1 MGDRRHPKRG
11 AESELVLNCVWIGLI
26 LSAFLAALVALAQ
39 GDLTVFPKLMTA
51 MFDGARTGFDIS
63 LGLVGIMALW
73 LGLMKIGER
82 AGMVDVLARIVN
94 PVFRHLFPGVPRGH
108 PAQGAMTMN
117 ISANLLGLDNA
128 ATPLGLKAMQ
138 ELQSLNP
145 KPDTATNAQIMFL
158 VLNTAGLTL
167 IPTSVIAIRQT
178 IAVKQG
184 LVGFNAADIFLPT
197 LVATACSLLSAL
209 IAVAVAQRLPLWR
222 AGLLLPLAGLVA
234 VVGALVA
241 WLSRFPPEQAAEWMG
256 VIGAGFILAVVAL
269 FLAAGLLKRVNVY
282 EAFIDG
288 AKDGFG
294 VAVMIIP
301 YLVAMLVAIAVFR
314 AAGLLDVVMG
324 WIAGAV
330 AAFGLPTD
338 FLPAVPVGL
347 MKILS
352 GSGARGLMVDVM
364 QTHGVESFAGKLA
377 AIVQG
382 STETT
387 LYVLAVYFGSVGVS
401 RTRHALT
408 CALIADVVGL
418 VAAVLVGYAF
428 FK

>member
-1 MGDRRHPKRG
+1 M
-11 AESELVLNCVWIGLI
+11 VLNFVWLGFF
-26 LSAFLAALVALAQ
+26 LSAFAAATWQLVQ
-39 GDLTVFPKLMTA
+39 GDLAVFPRLLTA
-51 MFDGARTGFDIS
+51 MFDAAKTGFEIS
-63 LGLVGIMALW
+63 IGLVGIMALW

-82 AGMVDVLARIVN
+82 AGMIDAFARGVN

-117 ISANLLGLDNA
+117 LSANLLGLDNA

-138 ELQSLNP
+138 ELQSLSDR
-145 KPDTATNAQIMFL
+145 PDTATNAQIMFL

-197 LVATACSLLSAL
+197 LIVTACGLLAAL
-209 IAVAVAQRLPLWR
+209 LAVAAVQRIALWR
-222 AGLLLPLAGLVA
+222 ASLLLPLAGF
-234 VVGALVA
+234 GALIGLLVV
-241 WLSRFPPEQAAEWMG
+241 WLNQLPPDQAARWMG

-269 FLAAGLLKRVNVY
+269 FLIAGAFRRVDVY
-282 EAFIDG
+282 AAFIDG
-288 AKDGFG
+288 ARDGFG
-294 VAVMIIP
+294 VAVQIIP

-314 AAGLLDVVMG
+314 AAGLMDLVMG
-324 WIAGAV
+324 WIA
-330 AAFGLPTD
+330 AALAALGWPTD
-338 FLPAVPVGL
+338 FLPALPVGL

-364 QTHGVESFAGKLA
+364 QTHGVDSFAGKLA
-377 AIVQG
+377 AIIQG

-387 LYVLAVYFGSVGVS
+387 LYVLAVYFGSVGVKY
-401 RTRHALT
+401 TRHALA
-408 CALIADVVGL
+408 CALLADFVGL
-418 VAAVLVGYAF
+418 VAAVAVGYAF

>member
-1 MGDRRHPKRG
+1 M
-11 AESELVLNCVWIGLI
+11 VLNFVWLGLL
-26 LSAFLAALVALAQ
+26 LSAFAAGALALAQ
-39 GDLTVFPKLMTA
+39 GDMALLPKLMTA
-51 MFDGARTGFDIS
+51 MFDAAKTGFDIS
-63 LGLVGIMALW
+63 IGLVGIMALW

-82 AGMVDVLARIVN
+82 AGMVDLFARAVN
-94 PVFRHLFPGVPRGH
+94 PLFRHLFPGVPRGH

-138 ELQSLNP
+138 ELQALNP

-197 LVATACSLLSAL
+197 LIATACGLLSAL
-209 IAVAVAQRLPLWR
+209 IAVAVAQRIPLWR
-222 AGLLLPLAGLVA
+222 AGLLLPLAGLA
-234 VVGALVA
+234 ALIGALVV
-241 WLSRFPPEQAAEWMG
+241 WLSRFPPEQAAQWMG

-269 FLAAGLLKRVNVY
+269 FLIAGAIRRVNVY
-282 EAFIDG
+282 EAFVDG

-294 VAVMIIP
+294 VAVQIIP

-314 AAGLLDVVMG
+314 AAGLLDVLMG

-338 FLPAVPVGL
+338 FLPALPVGL
-347 MKILS
+347 MKVLS

-377 AIVQG
+377 AIIQG

-387 LYVLAVYFGSVGVS
+387 LYVLAVYFGSVGVN

-408 CALIADVVGL
+408 CALIADLVGL
-418 VAAVLVGYAF
+418 VAAICVGYAF